1 MSENITNLSTEQME
15 IVIQKIILDM
25 KEITKQPLEK
35 QQIELLIFCMF
46 EVFDKSF
53 SNVIEV
59 RQGVILAYEV
69 LEMFLEELRG
79 VLYEE

>member
-69 LEMFLEELRG
+69 LELFLEELRG

>member
-46 EVFDKSF
+46 EVLDKSF

-69 LEMFLEELRG
+69 LELFLEELRG